1 MKKER
6 TGKER
11 KTKKKMFVKKKE
23 TREKYNKRDFV
34 LHGNKR
40 RRKVFFQDS

>member
-1 MKKER
+1 
-6 TGKER
+6 
-11 KTKKKMFVKKKE
+11 MFVKKKE

-40 RRKVFFQDS
+40 RRKVFFRIRKIRQNKT

>member
-11 KTKKKMFVKKKE
+11 KTKKMFVKKKE